1 MILISAALVLVAIG
15 LLIAGV
21 VLAKP
26 FLVMWSIVVSVLSA
40 VCLLIGAM
48 LRRHE
53 LFPAGGRA
61 AAEPVPAPQG
71 PAAAVPQM
79 AHAGVPGHPGMP
91 GQVGLPGHV
100 GHPAFGGPP
109 AHPVTHPM
117 MGVPA
122 VPPPGAPVPH
132 AFPQQRPPARP
143 ATAGRE
149 LGPDVIVLVIPGRK
163 RFHLAD
169 CRQLQGREAEE
180 LTHEEAREEGFTP
193 CTACVPEAV
202 ARVAADTEENAGAG
216 DASGPAADDTMPGLT
231 RPRDVAGQSAA
242 DGGTAGDPVA
252 TEVADDAEDTTS
264 AAAESTTID
273 DEPVDPAETT
283 DPGRAG
289 SAEPAGS
296 ATVTMPRSFFD
307 PAVRPGEAAGTASP
321 DVVMVMTGTRRY
333 HRAGCP
339 LIKAAPQGGLETM
352 TTEEA
357 EDAGLTP
364 CSICAA

>member
-40 VCLLIGAM
+40 VCLLIGAL

-61 AAEPVPAPQG
+61 AEEPVPVPQG
-71 PAAAVPQM
+71 TAAAVPQM

-91 GQVGLPGHV
+91 GQVGLPGPV
-100 GHPAFGGPP
+100 GHPAFGGAP
-109 AHPVTHPM
+109 AHPVAHPM
-117 MGVPA
+117 MGVPV
-122 VPPPGAPVPH
+122 VPPSGAPVPH

-143 ATAGRE
+143 AMAGRE

-193 CTACVPEAV
+193 CTACVPEAA
-202 ARVAADTEENAGAG
+202 ARVATDTEENAGGG
-216 DASGPAADDTMPGLT
+216 DAPETAVADDTLPGLT
-231 RPRDVAGQSAA
+231 RPGDAAGRSTSG
-242 DGGTAGDPVA
+242 GGTAGEPVA
-252 TEVADDAEDTTS
+252 TDDAEDIAS
-264 AAAESTTID
+264 AAESTTKD
-273 DEPVDPAETT
+273 DEPVNPAETT

-296 ATVTMPRSFFD
+296 TTATMPRSFFD
-307 PAVRPGEAAGTASP
+307 PAVRPGEAAGAASS

-333 HRAGCP
+333 HRASCP
-339 LIKAAPQGGLETM
+339 LIKAAPEGGLETM
-352 TTEEA
+352 ATREA